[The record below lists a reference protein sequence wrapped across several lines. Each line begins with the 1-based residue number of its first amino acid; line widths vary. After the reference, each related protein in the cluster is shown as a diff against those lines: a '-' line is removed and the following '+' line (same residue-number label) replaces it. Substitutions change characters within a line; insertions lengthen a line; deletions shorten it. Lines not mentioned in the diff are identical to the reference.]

1 MQTHCSFKSA
11 IEKSMKAMTEAQEKN
26 HTDHVNLSPRM
37 LRGQLMRQAVTY
49 LPQAGAGGTNAP
61 LPSRKK
67 FLLFLGPSTYCSCT
81 ELQFVFG
88 CAFVQ
93 QEGEVYSLMSLMYEC
108 NDDLS

>member
-1 MQTHCSFKSA
+1 
-11 IEKSMKAMTEAQEKN
+11 MTEAQEKI
-26 HTDHVNLSPRM
+26 HTDHVDLSPRM
-37 LRGQLMRQAVTY
+37 PRGKLMRQAVTY
-49 LPQAGAGGTNAP
+49 LPQAGAGGTNTP

-67 FLLFLGPSTYCSCT
+67 FLLLLAPSTYCSCM